1 MLSLLFTCALR
12 QREKPKRH
20 KKSPINCVFFYIL
33 GLILADDKTIQSYN
47 VDEKKFIVVILNKLK
62 KDDGNSGTVAGKQST
77 PATATTTSSSSST
90 TPVKSASSAG
100 KPNQASTADI
110 NTAADE

>member
-1 MLSLLFTCALR
+1 MNFC
-12 QREKPKRH
+12 
-20 KKSPINCVFFYIL
+20 IL

-62 KDDGNSGTVAGKQST
+62 KDDGSSATAGKQST

-90 TPVKSASSAG
+90 TPVKSVSSAG
-100 KPNQASTADI
+100 KPNKPEASTADI
-110 NTAADE
+110 KTEADE